1 MGLFNKK
8 QENETAQ
15 TSAPTVGKKK
25 KDGMASIFHESVLE
39 TVLSEFAANEAFV
52 VTHNGETAYVGILL
66 NTNDIGGISKKAN
79 KDEAKGS
86 IIECI
91 NSGRMKTLI
100 TQPLMANESIIF
112 IPDAITVDAMD
123 EFSLLTNAP
132 YQFCYV
138 YPDGRIE
145 LANIPVKFNQVVDIL
160 TNDRHVSTLLRE
172 EEVEEEDYLVEDV
185 GGVMEDAEY
194 DDSAE
199 DEEMP
204 FDNGDTYESNS
215 YEEEMPMEENVY
227 EESYQDTPD
236 WDESNEETVFDENE
250 NYEETQEEE
259 VESEEAVLD
268 DIPEEVVKEAIVR
281 KFYSDDLG
289 LEVSTEPFDSQF
301 LHENGYIPFNENRG
315 EGWLN
320 QYVGQMAKDANTEM
334 RRLHQDNIYRMREY
348 YFKLMAMHCEEI
360 YKELDVSDNTTV
372 YGQMYAHAVQIK
384 AQNEEQIPEMVSQQK
399 QDLEDKW
406 NEKLQQ
412 VAEEASRA
420 AQQQYRERYGRQ
432 HDEDLYHV
440 ELNLR
445 DEVESIYQNSLRE
458 VHAKRRQ
465 EAAKRLD
472 LCINETLM
480 EISKMYL
487 ELLDGEK
494 VRYQELQTGM
504 SRFIDEHRKDDVAR
518 MQTLDEELKQSEK
531 ATQVMAEYQE
541 KIHTMTK
548 EFDAKRMALESD
560 IQALKHN
567 NEEALRTK
575 DMHMED
581 LQKRNKELQAQV
593 NELLERITTVDE
605 IKKQEYNSRINELMN
620 ERSAWEDK
628 CKHLMSV
635 HNHTAEAQKKTN
647 IISGFLL
654 VVAVVAAL
662 AIGGLVGASVGLN
675 VNKQTQQSEIVNE
688 FNQSMDD
695 LNANSGDSE

>member
-100 TQPLMANESIIF
+100 TQPLMENESIIF

-145 LANIPVKFNQVVDIL
+145 PANVPVKFNQVVDIL
-160 TNDRHVSTLLRE
+160 TNDRHVSTLLQE
-172 EEVEEEDYLVEDV
+172 EEAEEEDYLVEDV
-185 GGVMEDAEY
+185 SEVMDEAEY
-194 DDSAE
+194 EDSAE

-204 FDNGDTYESNS
+204 FDNGNTYESNS
-215 YEEEMPMEENVY
+215 YEEEMPVEENVY